1 MSIDS
6 IENIQRFVENRGNI
20 PLMAEMLEKSLVSSV
35 NVRCRGW
42 GNQTALMYQARY
54 GTIKGM
60 EFLMAS
66 KPPALVN
73 LQNRYGNTALHYAVG
88 SKDPAKLRFL
98 LDHGADKTIRNDGG
112 ETALEL
118 ARRIYYYIYCPK
130 EIIEVLESYTPKL
143 RG

>member
-1 MSIDS
+1 
-6 IENIQRFVENRGNI
+6 
-20 PLMAEMLEKSLVSSV
+20 MAEMLEKGKVSSV
-35 NVRCRGW
+35 NVRYSSW
-42 GNQTALMYQARY
+42 GNGTALMYQAIS

-73 LQNRYGNTALHYAVG
+73 LQDCVGQTALHCAVW

-98 LDHGADKTIRNDGG
+98 LDNGADKNIGG
-112 ETALEL
+112 ETALEY
-118 ARRIYYYIYCPK
+118 ARKHNYPK
-130 EIIEVLESYTPKL
+130 ECIEVLESYTPKL

>member
-6 IENIQRFVENRGNI
+6 IENIQRFVQNTGDI

-35 NVRCRGW
+35 NVRDGSIW
-42 GNQTALMYQARY
+42 DNMTALMYQARL

-73 LQNRYGNTALHYAVG
+73 LQDCVGRTALHYAVR

-98 LDHGADKTIRNDGG
+98 LDNGADKTINDDRY
-112 ETALEL
+112 TALEN
-118 ARRIYYYIYCPK
+118 ARRYNYTEC
-130 EIIEVLESYTPKL
+130 IEVLESYTPKL
-143 RG
+143 RGYE

>member
-6 IENIQRFVENRGNI
+6 IENIQRFVVNTGDI
-20 PLMAEMLEKSLVSSV
+20 PLMAEMLEKRMISSV
-35 NVRCRGW
+35 NVRDSSWDNG
-42 GNQTALMYQARY
+42 TALIYQAIG

-73 LQNRYGNTALHYAVG
+73 LQDSNGYTALHHAVL

-98 LDHGADKTIRNDGG
+98 LDNGADKNIRSVAED
-112 ETALEL
+112 TALDE
-118 ARRIYYYIYCPK
+118 ARNYYYHEEC
-130 EIIEVLESYTPKL
+130 IEVLESYTPKL

>member
-6 IENIQRFVENRGNI
+6 IENIQRFVENTGGI
-20 PLMAEMLEKSLVSSV
+20 PLMAEMLEKSLISSV
-35 NVRCRGW
+35 NVRDGDW
-42 GNQTALMYQARY
+42 GNRTALIYQAFN
-54 GTIKGM
+54 GTIEGM

-73 LQNRYGNTALHYAVG
+73 LQDSYGCTALHLAVW

-98 LDHGADKTIRNDGG
+98 LDNGADKNIRNYSND
-112 ETALEL
+112 TALQF
-118 ARRIYYYIYCPK
+118 ARRYKCPK
-130 EIIEVLESYTPKL
+130 ECIEVLESYTPKL

>member
-6 IENIQRFVENRGNI
+6 EENIHRFVNTGDI
-20 PLMAEMLEKSLVSSV
+20 PLMAEMLEKSMVSSV
-35 NVRCRGW
+35 DVRDC
-42 GNQTALMYQARY
+42 GNWTALMYQARY
-54 GTIKGM
+54 GTVEGM

-73 LQNRYGNTALHYAVG
+73 LQDSYGGTALHYAAY

-98 LDHGADKTIRNDGG
+98 LDNGADKNIRNNFG
-112 ETALEL
+112 ETALDK
-118 ARRIYYYIYCPK
+118 ARRRHYHK
-130 EIIEVLESYTPKL
+130 ECIEVLESYTPKL

>member
-6 IENIQRFVENRGNI
+6 YENIQRFVRNTGDI

-35 NVRCRGW
+35 NVRASSW
-42 GNQTALMYQARY
+42 GNCTALMYQARY
-54 GTIKGM
+54 GTVEGM

-73 LQNRYGNTALHYAVG
+73 LQDSDGDTALHWAVY
-88 SKDPAKLRFL
+88 SEDPAKLRFL
-98 LDHGADKTIRNDGG
+98 LDNGADKNIRDNSR
-112 ETALEL
+112 ETALEF
-118 ARRIYYYIYCPK
+118 ARKYNYPK
-130 EIIEVLESYTPKL
+130 ECIEVLESYTPKL

>member
-6 IENIQRFVENRGNI
+6 YRNIQRFVRNTGDI

-35 NVRCRGW
+35 NVRDSGW
-42 GNQTALMYQARY
+42 HNGTALMYQAWHV
-54 GTIKGM
+54 TIKGM

-73 LQNRYGNTALHYAVG
+73 LQDSDGRTALQHAVL

-98 LDHGADKTIRNDGG
+98 LDNGADKTIRNYSR
-112 ETALEL
+112 ETALEY
-118 ARRIYYYIYCPK
+118 ARKYKDCPK
-130 EIIEVLESYTPKL
+130 ECIEVLESYTPKL

>member
-6 IENIQRFVENRGNI
+6 IENIQRFVLNSVDI

-35 NVRCRGW
+35 NVRYSDWHNG
-42 GNQTALMYQARY
+42 TALMYQANY

-73 LQNRYGNTALHYAVG
+73 LQSSYGSTALHYAVF
-88 SKDPAKLRFL
+88 SRDPAKLRFL
-98 LDHGADKTIRNDGG
+98 LDNGADKTIRNNRR
-112 ETALEL
+112 EKALEY
-118 ARRIYYYIYCPK
+118 ARRINCPK
-130 EIIEVLESYTPKL
+130 ECIEVLESYTPKL

>member
-6 IENIQRFVENRGNI
+6 IENIQRFIWNTGNI
-20 PLMAEMLEKSLVSSV
+20 PLMAEMLEKGKVSSV
-35 NVRCRGW
+35 NVRDSGIMYNR
-42 GNQTALMYQARY
+42 TALMYQAGY

-73 LQNRYGNTALHYAVG
+73 LQASNGGTALHCAVC

-98 LDHGADKTIRNDGG
+98 LDNGADKNIRTNFGV
-112 ETALEL
+112 TALEY
-118 ARRIYYYIYCPK
+118 ARKYNYHEEC
-130 EIIEVLESYTPKL
+130 IEVLESYTPKL

>member
-6 IENIQRFVENRGNI
+6 IENIKRFVVNTGGI

-35 NVRCRGW
+35 NVRYRNWANG
-42 GNQTALMYQARY
+42 TALMYQAEW
-54 GTIKGM
+54 GTIEGM

-73 LQNRYGNTALHYAVG
+73 LQNSWGNTALYWAVL
-88 SKDPAKLRFL
+88 SNDPAKLRFL
-98 LDHGADKTIRNDGG
+98 LDNGADKNIRNNGRGG
-112 ETALEL
+112 ATALDI
-118 ARRIYYYIYCPK
+118 ARRNKYTEC
-130 EIIEVLESYTPKL
+130 IEVLKSYTPKL

>member
-1 MSIDS
+1 MLIDS
-6 IENIQRFVENRGNI
+6 AENIRRFVQNKGDI
-20 PLMAEMLEKSLVSSV
+20 PLMAEMLEKRMISSV
-35 NVRCRGW
+35 NVRDSNWDDC
-42 GNQTALMYQARY
+42 TALMYQAQY

-73 LQNRYGNTALHYAVG
+73 LQDCVGQTALHCAVW

-98 LDHGADKTIRNDGG
+98 LDNGADKTIRANELD
-112 ETALEL
+112 TALKF
-118 ARRIYYYIYCPK
+118 ARKHKDCPK
-130 EIIEVLESYTPKL
+130 ECIEVLESYTPKL